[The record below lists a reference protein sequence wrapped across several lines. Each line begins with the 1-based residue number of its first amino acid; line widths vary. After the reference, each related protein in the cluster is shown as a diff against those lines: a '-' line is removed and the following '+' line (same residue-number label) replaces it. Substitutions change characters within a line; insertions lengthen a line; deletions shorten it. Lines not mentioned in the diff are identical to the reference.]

1 MAAASGGDNNTTSND
16 ALNSLAAERSR
27 LLTSS
32 QNKIPALREKIR
44 DKDPSP
50 FTLFYVGDGRVE
62 DGGLE
67 GEDIEEN
74 TRQINAVTK
83 LLDRYK
89 WTKSQFTASESRRE
103 RKSILKNFKSKMTEA
118 IIAIRCLD
126 EGIDIPLCNE
136 AYLIASTRDRRQYI
150 QRAGRLLRKS
160 EHKKEAVIHDFL
172 MFPNI
177 LDKEEMQ
184 DNELN
189 LIKSEINRAR
199 HFIDHSNN
207 PDEQIKIIDN
217 WLDEYDL
224 NYNSDQL
231 LEES

>member
-1 MAAASGGDNNTTSND
+1 MIMN
-16 ALNSLAAERSR
+16 E
-27 LLTSS
+27 
-32 QNKIPALREKIR
+32 
-44 DKDPSP
+44 
-50 FTLFYVGDGRVE
+50 
-62 DGGLE
+62 
-67 GEDIEEN
+67 
-74 TRQINAVTK
+74 
-83 LLDRYK
+83 
-89 WTKSQFTASESRRE
+89 
-103 RKSILKNFKSKMTEA
+103 SILKNFKSKMTEA

-160 EHKKEAVIHDFL
+160 EHKKEAIIHDFL
-172 MFPNI
+172 MFPTI

-217 WLDEYDL
+217 WLDEYGL
-224 NYNSDQL
+224 NYN
-231 LEES
+231 